1 MHGNIA
7 MKHEDFKY
15 FFQEVSDFDNTTDKN
30 STTDI
35 ISGWIFTTPKQNFCV
50 ETLDTLVQ
58 PCLEE

>member
-1 MHGNIA
+1 MHDNIA
-7 MKHEDFKY
+7 TKY

-35 ISGWIFTTPKQNFCV
+35 ISGFYKPEAQLLCWDLGHP
-50 ETLDTLVQ
+50 VQ